1 MVLVGTS
8 AYTSPTFT
16 MAEGTMTVVAD
27 RWFPRPNVTWM
38 DHDQKVLQSTTSMT
52 ENSAG
57 IFSLVSS
64 LPQVNTS
71 ETYTVRI
78 YNQLVQSV
86 SRARIAGTLG
96 WDGGLGGWS
105 GGKQERSWFQLFSSR
120 IQHFRVFV
128 FRFQQS
134 AARANALSPQ
144 PHRRCCLHLR
154 PDVTTHTL
162 AVSFYM

>member
-8 AYTSPTFT
+8 AYTAPTFT
-16 MAEGTMTVVAD
+16 MAKGTMTMVAD

-38 DHDQKVLQSTTSMT
+38 DHDEKVLQATTSMT

-78 YNQLVQSV
+78 HNQLVQSI

-96 WDGGLGGWS
+96 GMGVGGGAGGGRNGHGFNS
-105 GGKQERSWFQLFSSR
+105 SLPGSNISVSSYFIFSRAPHALTPFHPSL
-120 IQHFRVFV
+120 I
-128 FRFQQS
+128 
-134 AARANALSPQ
+134 AAVA
-144 PHRRCCLHLR
+144 CIYHL
-154 PDVTTHTL
+154 
-162 AVSFYM
+162 M

>member
-8 AYTSPTFT
+8 AYTAPTFA

-38 DHDQKVLQSTTSMT
+38 DHERKVLQSTTSMT

-71 ETYTVRI
+71 ETYTVSI

-96 WDGGLGGWS
+96 GDGGLGGRS
-105 GGKQERSWFQLFSSR
+105 GVGGSRNGHGFNSSLPGSNISASSYFIFSRAPRALTPFHPSL
-120 IQHFRVFV
+120 I
-128 FRFQQS
+128 
-134 AARANALSPQ
+134 AAVACIYVL
-144 PHRRCCLHLR
+144 
-154 PDVTTHTL
+154 
-162 AVSFYM
+162 M